1 MLSLFLGNHTIDF
14 GTIGLCPME
23 VATDTNK
30 YTSYSP
36 IDMHNAIT
44 GLSSDKIDL
53 HILFSPSLLIATV
66 VEAECNSK
74 TVHITEV

>member
-1 MLSLFLGNHTIDF
+1 
-14 GTIGLCPME
+14 ME

-53 HILFSPSLLIATV
+53 HNYFVQSFLTSSYY
-66 VEAECNSK
+66 SRG
-74 TVHITEV
+74 